1 MCDTNWCTFCDCA
14 VSPHLNTIYCSEECF
29 RKDAQSHLCSTL
41 IAHEEELIKQ
51 YSKNNHHRRRRN
63 SNSSISSDDLAA
75 IHLDLMSSSSSRPL
89 LLSDSSSVASSQSIE
104 TPRLLHKITW
114 NK

>member
-1 MCDTNWCTFCDCA
+1 RY
-14 VSPHLNTIYCSEECF
+14 LEERGINSALANF
-29 RKDAQSHLCSTL
+29 LPDYIEYKEQKEYIQWLDNMKNTL